1 MRITHVTDCYW
12 PRLGGIEVQVRELA
26 KQQRRAGHEVRIITA
41 TPGVDV
47 RNGVDVVD
55 GIEVHRVT
63 TRMPFDLPV
72 HPRVNFHV
80 AAILRRHPTDVVH
93 AHGGVVS
100 PFAYPGARRAAQVG
114 VPTVMTI
121 HSLWGP
127 AAPAFSFAD
136 RVLGWS
142 RWGVTLSAVSVSAAR
157 PIRDIVGDQIPVYVL
172 NNGIDAD
179 EWRPMLDTR
188 SESRRDAI
196 HIVAVMRLA
205 PRKRALP
212 LLAMLRAVRSA
223 VPPEVELRATIAGDG
238 PAMSRAQAYLQSHNM
253 NDWVTLAGR
262 LGRDEVRSLYGDAD
276 VFVAPAR
283 LESFGLAALEA
294 RTAGV
299 AVVAFANTGMAEFI
313 EDGVN
318 GLLATDDAS
327 MVTAISRLSLEPEL
341 RGKIAAHNQ
350 ASLPDQ
356 TWPRVLNRVDEVYA
370 EAIAARA

>member
-1 MRITHVTDCYW
+1 MQITHITDCYW

-26 KQQRRAGHEVRIITA
+26 KQQRRAGYDVRIITA
-41 TPGVDV
+41 TPGVEV
-47 RNGVDVVD
+47 RSGVDVVD

-63 TRMPFDLPV
+63 TRMPFDLPI

-93 AHGGVVS
+93 VHGGVVS
-100 PFAYPGARRAAQVG
+100 PFAYPGARRAAQLG

-136 RVLGWS
+136 RAMGWS
-142 RWGVTLSAVSVSAAR
+142 RWGVTLSAVSDAAAR
-157 PIRDIVGDQIPVYVL
+157 PIREIVGDQIPVFVL
-172 NNGIDAD
+172 NNGIDPD
-179 EWRPMLDTR
+179 DWRPIADAR
-188 SESRRDAI
+188 SEPRSDAV

-212 LLAMLRAVRSA
+212 LLAVLRAARSA
-223 VPPEVELRATIAGDG
+223 VPREVGLRATIAGDG
-238 PAMSRAQAYLQSHNM
+238 PAMSRAAAYLHAHDM

-262 LGRDEVRSLYGDAD
+262 LSRDEVRSLYGDAD
-276 VFVAPAR
+276 IFVAPAR

-299 AVVAFANTGMAEFI
+299 PVVAFANTGMAEFI

-318 GLLATDDAS
+318 GLLAADDAS
-327 MVTAISRLSLEPEL
+327 MVNAISRCAIEPEL
-341 RGKIAAHNQ
+341 REKIAAHNR
-350 ASLPDQ
+350 ATLPDQ
-356 TWPRVLNRVDEVYA
+356 TWSRVLGRVDEVYA
-370 EAIAARA
+370 AAIAARA